1 MINENHKLIDEII
14 TEEMAVLPLR
24 GVSIFPYTVMHLD
37 AQRKISVA
45 AIEYAM
51 QHNQPVLLLA
61 QVDPSVE
68 HPKEGDFHRIG
79 TVAKVKQMLRLPNHC
94 VRVLVDARIRGE
106 SLGIYEKDGI
116 LFSQVQRCPRR
127 RPMRK
132 SKQLEAHIR
141 SLKDVYSEYFKLIGR
156 ISPDVM
162 GGIISTNDIEKLTD
176 IICGSLFIDY
186 EEKQYLL
193 EILDPKKRLTELIRI
208 LTAEIDLLQLE
219 MDIQAKVKT
228 QIDKNQKEYYLRE
241 QLRAIHEELGEEEDV
256 HSESDEFFDKLE
268 KLRPVL
274 SVESYEKL
282 KKQINRYGRMHPQAQ
297 ETMVERNYLDTVFDL
312 PWNKITKENI
322 DIKKCIAKLDRDHYG
337 LDKVKEKLVEY
348 LSAKKFNPGIKS
360 QILCLVGPPGVGKT
374 SIVKSIADAIG
385 RKYQRMS
392 LGGVHDEA
400 EIRGHRRTYVGAMMG
415 KIMSAVRTAG
425 VKNPLILLDE
435 IDKLGKD
442 MRGDPASALL
452 EALDKEQNNTFT
464 DHYVDLPFDLSEV
477 LFITTANSLD
487 TIPGPL
493 LDRMEVIELSGY
505 TRYEKYRI
513 ATDYLLKKQY
523 KEHNITKKTVQIK
536 DSAVYSMID
545 YYVREAGV
553 RNLERTIVTLI
564 RKTEKELLLS
574 GKKSIAVTA
583 DNLEQYLGKR
593 RYTVDPKN
601 QFPEVGAALGLAWTA
616 AGGDTLFCEA
626 VAVDGTGKIEATG
639 SLGDVMK
646 ESTRIALAHIRSI
659 SDSLGL
665 ERDFYKTKD
674 IHIHFPDGATPK
686 DGPSAGITIALAV
699 TSALTGRKIRNDV
712 AMTGEI
718 SIRGKVLPIG
728 GLKEKSIS
736 AHRAGVFD
744 IIIPKENEKDLEDIP
759 KEIFSDF
766 NFMSVSDFREVLEIA
781 LLPKEDEY
789 LKLSE
794 EPFSSYNV
802 YENKI

>member
-1 MINENHKLIDEII
+1 MEGNHRNFIEETA
-14 TEEMAVLPLR
+14 TEEIVVLPLR

-51 QHNQPVLLLA
+51 EHDQPVFLLA
-61 QVDPSVE
+61 QSDPSVE
-68 HPKEGDFHRIG
+68 HPKESDFYRIG
-79 TVAKVKQMLRLPNHC
+79 TIAKVKQLLKLPHHS
-94 VRVLVDARIRGE
+94 VRVLVDAALRGE
-106 SLGIYEKDGI
+106 SLAVYEKDGM
-116 LFSQVQRCPRR
+116 LFAQVRYGTKK
-127 RPMRK
+127 RPIRK
-132 SKQLEAHIR
+132 SKQLEAQIR
-141 SLKDVYSEYFKLIGR
+141 SLKDVYAEYFKLIGR

-162 GGIISTNDIEKLTD
+162 GGVVSTNDIEKLTD

-193 EILDPKKRLTELIRI
+193 EISDPRKRVTELIKI
-208 LTAEIDLLQLE
+208 ITAEIDLLQLE

-241 QLRAIHEELGEEEDV
+241 QIRVIHEELGESEDV
-256 HSESDEFFDKLE
+256 PGESDEYLSKLE
-268 KLRPVL
+268 ILGNVLPEEVYQKL
-274 SVESYEKL
+274 Y
-282 KKQINRYGRMHPQAQ
+282 KQITRYAKMHPQAQ
-297 ETMVERNYLDTVFDL
+297 ETMVERNYLDIVFDL
-312 PWNKITKENI
+312 PWNRRSKETI
-322 DIKKCIAKLDRDHYG
+322 DIRKCMEKLDRDHYG
-337 LDKVKEKLVEY
+337 LEKVKEKLIEY
-348 LSAKKFNPGIKS
+348 LCAKAFNPNIKA

-415 KIMSAVRTAG
+415 KIMSAVRAAG
-425 VKNPLILLDE
+425 VKNPIILLDE
-435 IDKLGKD
+435 VDKLGKD

-464 DHYVDLPFDLSEV
+464 DHYLDLPFDLSEV

-493 LDRMEVIELSGY
+493 LDRMEIVEISGY

-513 ATDYLLKKQY
+513 ATDYLVKKQR
-523 KEHNITKKTVQIK
+523 KEHGITGRMITIRE
-536 DSAVYSMID
+536 SAIYSMID

-553 RNLERTIVTLI
+553 RNLERIIITLI
-564 RKTEKELLLS
+564 RKAEKELLLHHL
-574 GKKSIAVTA
+574 KSLTLTA
-583 DNLEQYLGKR
+583 DNLEHYLGKK
-593 RYTVDPKN
+593 RYIVDPKN
-601 QFPEVGAALGLAWTA
+601 QAPEVGAALGLAWTA

-626 VAVDGTGKIEATG
+626 VALDGTGKIEATG
-639 SLGDVMK
+639 SLGEVMK
-646 ESTRIALAHIRSI
+646 ESARIAIAHIRSI
-659 SDSLGL
+659 ADTLDL
-665 ERDFYKTKD
+665 DKDFYKTKD

-728 GLKEKSIS
+728 GLKEKAIS
-736 AHRAGVFD
+736 AHRAGVFN
-744 IIIPKENEKDLEDIP
+744 IIIPKENEKDLEEIP
-759 KEIFSDF
+759 REIVSDF
-766 NFMSVSDFREVLEIA
+766 NFMPVTDFREVVEIA
-781 LLPKEDEY
+781 LLPGKAYPELPLE
-789 LKLSE
+789 
-794 EPFSSYNV
+794 SYTHYQV